1 MDIGSA
7 PDITMG
13 IAPEIFVKLVWIL
26 SAALLFLIIYYLI
39 NIGNRFVPDKK
50 VIHYNTRLI
59 VWVIVGLFGLY
70 FITKIFNRY
79 PLIADTFYTII
90 ISLILAYFLNPLVD
104 FFEKKGLNRFISTVL
119 VYLIILG
126 TIVILTISVLPRT
139 GRELRRLATNFPGYI
154 TAITNWLSSLYSD
167 YTSTIEGV
175 PELVSSI
182 EKVITQNVDRL
193 QAGIANGIE
202 SFLMIIAGMFTR
214 IISWILTPIL
224 TFYFLMDKDHFI
236 EKLKTLIPKKNKEET
251 ISLFKQIDTALSEF
265 IRGRLL
271 MAVIVGITTT
281 IFLFVMGI
289 EFAIVIG
296 FITGIADII
305 PYIGPFLGFLP
316 AVIFAFIAGPIKAL
330 WVGIFFILI
339 QWAEN
344 NILGPKILGKTTG
357 MHPLTI
363 LLSIIAGGTMFG
375 VMGMLL
381 AVPFVS
387 VMIILYKYF
396 KNKINN
402 RFPKQA

>member
-1 MDIGSA
+1 
-7 PDITMG
+7 
-13 IAPEIFVKLVWIL
+13 
-26 SAALLFLIIYYLI
+26 
-39 NIGNRFVPDKK
+39 
-50 VIHYNTRLI
+50 
-59 VWVIVGLFGLY
+59 
-70 FITKIFNRY
+70 
-79 PLIADTFYTII
+79 
-90 ISLILAYFLNPLVD
+90 
-104 FFEKKGLNRFISTVL
+104 
-119 VYLIILG
+119 
-126 TIVILTISVLPRT
+126 
-139 GRELRRLATNFPGYI
+139 
-154 TAITNWLSSLYSD
+154 
-167 YTSTIEGV
+167 
-175 PELVSSI
+175 
-182 EKVITQNVDRL
+182 
-193 QAGIANGIE
+193 
-202 SFLMIIAGMFTR
+202 
-214 IISWILTPIL
+214 
-224 TFYFLMDKDHFI
+224 
-236 EKLKTLIPKKNKEET
+236 
-251 ISLFKQIDTALSEF
+251 
-265 IRGRLL
+265 